1 MLHKDLISP
10 PPSQQH
16 SLSLYKDPFSLS
28 YSQKPAK
35 TRARWPKITIFLK
48 VPENLRPLAPLPYSR
63 AIVARAVRVRC
74 WECSGTPSPPPLEN
88 LRLVHSGTCSYL
100 VSRPS
105 SSESY
110 GLLTQAGISWLQK
123 RDAGTLN
130 FISEKRNR
138 VKNEYNDVV
147 LNNWCC
153 NLMLFPF
160 VLLQSS

>member
-48 VPENLRPLAPLPYSR
+48 VPENLRPPAPLPYSR
-63 AIVARAVRVRC
+63 AIAGRAARERC
-74 WECSGTPSPPPLEN
+74 WECSGPPSPPPLRTSA
-88 LRLVHSGTCSYL
+88 LSIRGHAPTYSPDLVHQKAMDFWPKQAFCG
-100 VSRPS
+100 SRNLML
-105 SSESY
+105 E
-110 GLLTQAGISWLQK
+110 
-123 RDAGTLN
+123 RLN
-130 FISEKRNR
+130 FISEKGNR
-138 VKNEYNDVV
+138 VKNEYNNVV